1 MKIEFVG
8 AGKVKAAM
16 DKVKRDL
23 RNDANKL
30 IAGAA
35 LRTETVAKQRLQP
48 HGTDS
53 REQAFEIAAVR
64 QSINHSHD
72 AANMTA
78 TVYAGNVK
86 GDHLAAYYEFGTGK
100 YAAVYVP
107 SLPPGWQS
115 LARTFYKTGDGR
127 LKEHP
132 YLYPAWKQEGQRL
145 SEKLKNL
152 KVSW

>member
-16 DKVKRDL
+16 ERVKREV
-23 RNDANKL
+23 RKDANRL

-35 LRTETVAKQRLQP
+35 LRTEAVAKQKLQP
-48 HGTDS
+48 HSEDG
-53 REQAFEIAAVR
+53 REQAFEIAAIR
-64 QSINHSHD
+64 QSINHSLEPSNL
-72 AANMTA
+72 AA
-78 TVYAGNVK
+78 TVYAGNVS
-86 GDHLAAYYEFGTGK
+86 GDHLAAYYEFGTGP
-100 YAAVYVP
+100 YAASYVRT
-107 SLPPGWQS
+107 LPPGWQA
-115 LARTFYKTGDGR
+115 LARTFYVNGKGR
-127 LKEHP
+127 LRQHP